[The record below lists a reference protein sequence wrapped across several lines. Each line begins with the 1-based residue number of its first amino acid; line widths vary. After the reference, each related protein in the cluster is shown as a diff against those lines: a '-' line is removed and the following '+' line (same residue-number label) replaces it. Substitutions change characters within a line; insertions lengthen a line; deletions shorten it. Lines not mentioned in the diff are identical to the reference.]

1 MSLSE
6 KKIYDSIYKA
16 VFENKDQIQADTKI
30 FVWLYSLFNSP
41 HMEFSWFPVAFRIQ
55 NTVFKYFYLLQFGLH
70 VIFFFFHIPIQWEVW
85 KGKK

>member
-41 HMEFSWFPVAFRIQ
+41 HMEFS
-55 NTVFKYFYLLQFGLH
+55 
-70 VIFFFFHIPIQWEVW
+70 
-85 KGKK
+85 